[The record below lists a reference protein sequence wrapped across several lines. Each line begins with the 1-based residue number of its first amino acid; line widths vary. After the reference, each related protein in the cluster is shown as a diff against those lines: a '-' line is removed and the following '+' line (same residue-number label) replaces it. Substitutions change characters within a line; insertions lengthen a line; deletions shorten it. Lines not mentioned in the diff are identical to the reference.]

1 MNTDRAQLAALGEH
15 LSEYEHAILR
25 AAELRRTT
33 AARLTEQA
41 DAWIQTFSG
50 RAFYPLAPQ
59 PAHIDLIDVAHGLSQ
74 MCRYGG
80 QCRVFYSV
88 AEHSVLLSHAV
99 PPSLARWALMHDSS
113 EAFLCDVP
121 RPIKPYLGGYY
132 AIEARV
138 MEAVALRFGLPW
150 PMPAELKPYDDR
162 ILLNEQARLMAPPP
176 MPWNVPGEP
185 LAGVTPVGWLPM
197 QAKVRFLDRAEEL
210 GIR

>member
-15 LSEYEHAILR
+15 LSKDEQHALIMADSQR
-25 AAELRRTT
+25 VT
-33 AARLTEQA
+33 ASMVAEQA
-41 DAWIQTFSG
+41 GAWMQTYSG

-74 MCRYGG
+74 VCRYGG

-99 PPSLARWALMHDSS
+99 PYELARWALIHDAS
-113 EAFLCDVP
+113 EAYLCDVP
-121 RPIKPYLGGYY
+121 RPIKPYLSGYH

-138 MEAVALRFGLPW
+138 MEAVAVRFGLPW

-162 ILLNEQARLMAPPP
+162 ILLNEQARLMAPLP
-176 MPWNVPGEP
+176 MPWDVPGEP
-185 LAGVTPVGWLPM
+185 LPGVTPTGWLPM
-197 QAKVRFLDRAEEL
+197 QAKVRFLARAEEL
-210 GIR
+210 GLR